1 MTTTKRPKLSA
12 SDKAFRRATAIA
24 VLGGIYA
31 HHGCDILDME
41 EPQRSVAIRGASRV
55 AMQQADELLRRERES
70 EAA

>member
-12 SDKAFRRATAIA
+12 SDKAFRRAASIA

-31 HHGCDILDME
+31 HHGCDILDMP
-41 EPQRSVAIRGASRV
+41 EPERAIAIRGASRV